1 MQKLEVSLQLD
12 GTLGINK
19 QGVSK
24 AMTRVSRESV
34 GSSTLMASIP
44 TLHDPTPPT
53 KKQRQS
59 SGRPPR
65 LSSEGAIR
73 GSDLTNH
80 LYCMGSPTSMPMRFP
95 FRERASRVLPPASR
109 PITDSL
115 RQSSFERPLQQSTSK
130 PFESPHPRNNW
141 IAPQETPTL
150 RQTVISCLET

>member
-1 MQKLEVSLQLD
+1 MQKPEVSLQLED
-12 GTLGINK
+12 ARNE
-19 QGVSK
+19 QDVNK

-73 GSDLTNH
+73 GSDLTFMLHGQSHFYANA
-80 LYCMGSPTSMPMRFP
+80 LSFP
-95 FRERASRVLPPASR
+95 
-109 PITDSL
+109 
-115 RQSSFERPLQQSTSK
+115 
-130 PFESPHPRNNW
+130 
-141 IAPQETPTL
+141 
-150 RQTVISCLET
+150 